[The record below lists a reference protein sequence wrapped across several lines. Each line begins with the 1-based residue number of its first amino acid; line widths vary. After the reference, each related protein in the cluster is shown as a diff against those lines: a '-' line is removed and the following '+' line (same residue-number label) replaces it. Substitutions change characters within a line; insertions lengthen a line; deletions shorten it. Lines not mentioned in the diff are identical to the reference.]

1 MAGIGGAM
9 FILIVLSSVLT
20 GTVQEA
26 RSLRLVAVSPA
37 DPPEAAETAHEEP
50 RGTFV
55 IVLAFLAFFILVYFR
70 NWWLLGFRSWLV
82 H

>member
-1 MAGIGGAM
+1 
-9 FILIVLSSVLT
+9 
-20 GTVQEA
+20 
-26 RSLRLVAVSPA
+26 VAVSPA